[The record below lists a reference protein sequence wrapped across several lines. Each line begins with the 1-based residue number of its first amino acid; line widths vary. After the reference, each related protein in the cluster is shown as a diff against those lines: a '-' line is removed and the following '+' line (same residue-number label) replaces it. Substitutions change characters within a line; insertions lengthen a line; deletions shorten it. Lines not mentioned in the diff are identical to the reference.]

1 MSQHVRVA
9 PLADSAKNYESMI
22 EDLHMKLMQERG
34 THELTLAD
42 VYIEALRSNQPRKVV
57 MAIENTMGLRKQF
70 NDQKTAR
77 DAQTWV
83 DHNNKVKTALKSN
96 VGVLTGGSRGI
107 ADRRN
112 VDFERDVSYVN
123 RRSNAYVNN
132 LNSKIQQDRGVNM
145 YDLKNI
151 LHIAKHSPSTKNFV
165 SYMEDWV
172 ARQETYNT
180 NRTKMDAKAWYKLDK
195 KVKKNSSS
203 AGINSDFILSAGRI
217 D

>member
-9 PLADSAKNYESMI
+9 PLADSAKHYESMI

-34 THELTLAD
+34 THELTLSD

-77 DAQTWV
+77 DAKTWA
-83 DHNNKVKTALKSN
+83 DHNQKIQKALKKN
-96 VGVLTGGSRGI
+96 VGILSGGSREI
-107 ADRRN
+107 VDHRS

-123 RRSNAYVNN
+123 RRSNAFVNN

-151 LHIAKHSPSTKNFV
+151 LHVAKHSPSTKNFV

-172 ARQETYNT
+172 GRQEIYNT
-180 NRTKMDAKAWYKLDK
+180 NKTKMDAQAWHKLEK
-195 KVKKNSSS
+195 RVKKGSL
-203 AGINSDFILSAGRI
+203 AAVFNSDFILSAGRL